1 MLRTANDYDRWLLQQ
16 EMDRLKALGF
26 SFKGD
31 TEAERLGIDAWVL
44 GVAVV
49 EEKQKASRPSWRR
62 RAGLT

>member
-1 MLRTANDYDRWLLQQ
+1 MLRTATDYDRLLLRR
-16 EMDRLKALGF
+16 EIERLKALGF

-49 EEKQKASRPSWRR
+49 EEKQKAGRPKRKGSI
-62 RAGLT
+62 